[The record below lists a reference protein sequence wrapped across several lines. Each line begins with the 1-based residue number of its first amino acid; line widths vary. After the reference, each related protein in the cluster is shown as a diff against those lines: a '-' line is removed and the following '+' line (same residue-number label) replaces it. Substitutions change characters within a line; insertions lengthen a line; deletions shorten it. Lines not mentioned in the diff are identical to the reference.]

1 MTQKTIDERAE
12 LVKTSFDQIKT
23 ELAKVIVG
31 QAELINHI
39 YVCLL
44 CGGHALI
51 EGVPGLGKTLLVKSL
66 GKVVNLNYSRIQFTP
81 DLMPADILGTNIVN
95 QDEKGNRYFEFYQG
109 PIFGQVILADE
120 INRATPK
127 TQSALLEAMQEE
139 AVTIF
144 GKKYQLDPPFIVL
157 ATQNPLEME
166 GTYPLPEAQID
177 RFFFKLKIDYP
188 SVEEISEIMD
198 KTTEDYQPNLNQTV
212 DAQTLL
218 EMKSIV
224 REVPIASHVK
234 DYAIRLV
241 LSTHPDKGTRIKAVQ
256 DFVRYGA
263 SPRGVQSLILGS
275 KVMALLSGRYH
286 VSLDDIRA
294 IAKPSLRHRIIL
306 NLRGEAEGIDADTI
320 INDLMAGVP
329 QKIRS

>member
-12 LVKTSFDQIKT
+12 LVKTSFDRIKT

-31 QAELINHI
+31 QVELINHI

-188 SVEEISEIMD
+188 SVEQISEIMD

-263 SPRGVQSLILGS
+263 SPRGVQSLILAS

-306 NLRGEAEGIDADTI
+306 NLRGEAEGIDADHI
-320 INDLMAGVP
+320 INDLLAGVP
-329 QKIRS
+329 QKTRS